1 MIYKYKND
9 ENGTYV
15 TSNELR
21 EVRQFIYPL
30 KHCASG
36 HEFLEKEKELH
47 TYNLRKRREQKK
59 FLKRYGIKELP
70 DWYEIIPSLRLDG
83 KFYDSIGDTYPF

>member
-1 MIYKYKND
+1 MIYKFKD

-47 TYNLRKRREQKK
+47 SYNLRKRREQKK
-59 FLKRYGIKELP
+59 FMRHYGIKELP
-70 DWYEIIPSLRLDG
+70 DWYEIIPCLRLDG
-83 KFYDSIGDTYPF
+83 KLYDSIGDTYPF